1 MNLSN
6 VKSQIDNY
14 FADEKRVTRHFKEMF
29 SKRTEWKKSREL
41 VYQFRFIP
49 KGKRFKEYFDS
60 VNYHNEEL
68 LYEYI
73 KHRGK
78 PVSIEDYGS
87 THQWLN
93 YEASSSSPFRSY
105 YFSNTVYL
113 A

>member
-1 MNLSN
+1 MNLS
-6 VKSQIDNY
+6 KARARMEAY
-14 FADEKRVTRHFKEMF
+14 FADEKRFTRRVKEMF
-29 SKRTEWKKSREL
+29 SKRTEWKKSRQL

-49 KGKRFKEYFDS
+49 KGKRFKKYFDN

-78 PVSIEDYGS
+78 AISIEDWGS
-87 THQWLN
+87 TYQWLN

-105 YFSNTVYL
+105 YFNSIVYL
-113 A
+113 T